1 MFGYS
6 MVQMVRSNAHK
17 LDWPLREN
25 VLQLYKPFK
34 WTPCFL
40 HNFFEKKVKN
50 RKKMSV
56 IIEFEEGCHESG
68 FHSTGQVLSKEK
80 RCTIK
85 KQFSN
90 NQLLQRRSHAVR
102 PSHASFAMPGYP

>member
-40 HNFFEKKVKN
+40 HSFFEEKVKN

-68 FHSTGQVLSKEK
+68 FHSTGQVLSNEK
-80 RCTIK
+80 RRTIK
-85 KQFSN
+85 KQFQTFN
-90 NQLLQRRSHAVR
+90 CRSCGSHPVR
-102 PSHASFAMPGYP
+102 PSYASFSMPGYP